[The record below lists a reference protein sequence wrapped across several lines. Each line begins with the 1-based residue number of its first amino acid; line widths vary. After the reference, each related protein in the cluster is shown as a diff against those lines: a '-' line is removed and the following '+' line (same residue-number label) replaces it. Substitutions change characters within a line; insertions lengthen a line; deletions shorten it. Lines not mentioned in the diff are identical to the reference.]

1 MSVPPQPA
9 DGATATG
16 GATGGGTA
24 VGGAA
29 DGGAADGGAAD
40 GGGAASR
47 AGAPAADLAARL
59 TGFVRALRGHGL
71 RIGPAETVD
80 AAAVLDVLGL
90 ADREQVRAG
99 LAAALLRSDGQRGVF
114 DAAFDLFFPLG
125 VGDPETVRRASG
137 PDASDPALRDP
148 AAPEPDQ
155 PDLAPLDPA
164 HLDLARLDPAQL
176 DLAALR
182 EDLRARLAAALAA
195 DDRAAQARLAGE
207 AVAAFGRYGT
217 AGGSG
222 RPGSDGW
229 SAYQTLGRLSPETL
243 LARVL
248 AALRAGAAGRAA
260 PGPDDL
266 ADHLLPDEIRRRI
279 QDFRAMVATE
289 ARRRAAEVR
298 GTEHVAER
306 AVAPSTDRIDFL
318 AAGRDQLA
326 ELRRTVHPLARKLA
340 TRLAARRR
348 RAARGHIDLR
358 RTLRRSLSTGGVPL
372 RPAHRLRRPA
382 RPELVLICDVSGS
395 VAGFSDFTLLL
406 VQAMREQFSK
416 VRVFAF
422 VNRTA
427 EVTDLLTRGGGDP
440 AALARRILTE
450 AKVTGY
456 HGNSDYGSALGE
468 FADHHLDAVGPR
480 TSVLILGDA
489 RNNYRDPR
497 TAALQR
503 IAARARRVYWLNPEQ
518 PALWGTGDS
527 AAPAYAQVVEMHC
540 CRNARR
546 LGEFIARLLPV

>member
-1 MSVPPQPA
+1 MTVPPPSA
-9 DGATATG
+9 PGDGPG
-16 GATGGGTA
+16 PRHGT
-24 VGGAA
+24 V
-29 DGGAADGGAAD
+29 
-40 GGGAASR
+40 
-47 AGAPAADLAARL
+47 PADLAARL
-59 TGFVRALRGHGL
+59 TGFVRALRTHGL

-90 ADREQVRAG
+90 AEREQVRAG
-99 LAAALLRSDGQRGVF
+99 LAAALLRTDGQRGVF
-114 DAAFDLFFPLG
+114 DATFDLFFPLG
-125 VGDPETVRRASG
+125 VGDPEAVRRAAA
-137 PDASDPALRDP
+137 PDPADLAGPGSGSLDP
-148 AAPEPDQ
+148 AAANP
-155 PDLAPLDPA
+155 AAMDP
-164 HLDLARLDPAQL
+164 
-176 DLAALR
+176 AALR

-195 DDRAAQARLAGE
+195 DDRAAQVRLAGE

-217 AGGSG
+217 AGAAGT
-222 RPGSDGW
+222 PGSDGW
-229 SAYQTLGRLSPETL
+229 SAYQTLGRLAPETL

-248 AALRAGAAGRAA
+248 AALRAGTAA
-260 PGPDDL
+260 DDL
-266 ADHLLPDEIRRRI
+266 AADLADQLLPDEIRRRI
-279 QDFRAMVATE
+279 QDFRALVATE
-289 ARRRAAEVR
+289 ARRRAAELR
-298 GTEHVAER
+298 GTERLAER
-306 AVAPSTDRIDFL
+306 AVAPSPDRIDFL

-348 RAARGHIDLR
+348 RAARGRIDLR

-372 RPAHRLRRPA
+372 RPAYRLRRPA
-382 RPELVLICDVSGS
+382 RPELVLVCDVSGS

-406 VQAMREQFSK
+406 VQAMRDQFSK

-450 AKVTGY
+450 AKVMGY

-489 RNNYRDPR
+489 RNNYRDANVP
-497 TAALQR
+497 ALLR
-503 IAARARRVYWLNPEQ
+503 IAARARQVHWLNPEQ

-527 AAPAYAQVVEMHC
+527 AAPAYARAVEMHC
-540 CRNARR
+540 CRNARL

>member
-1 MSVPPQPA
+1 MTVPARP
-9 DGATATG
+9 
-16 GATGGGTA
+16 GGGTA
-24 VGGAA
+24 TDTGG
-29 DGGAADGGAAD
+29 
-40 GGGAASR
+40 
-47 AGAPAADLAARL
+47 PPADLAARL
-59 TGFVRALRGHGL
+59 TGFVRALRTHGL

-80 AAAVLDVLGL
+80 AAAVLEVLGL
-90 ADREQVRAG
+90 ADRAQVRAG
-99 LAAALLRSDGQRGVF
+99 LAAALLRSEGQRGVF

-125 VGDPETVRRASG
+125 IGDPEAVRRAAG
-137 PDASDPALRDP
+137 PVEPDPAT
-148 AAPEPDQ
+148 
-155 PDLAPLDPA
+155 LDPA
-164 HLDLARLDPAQL
+164 VLDPTAP
-176 DLAALR
+176 DPTAPDPAALR

-222 RPGSDGW
+222 RPGGDGW
-229 SAYQTLGRLSPETL
+229 SAYQTLGRLAPETL

-248 AALRAGAAGRAA
+248 AVLRAGTDGRGG
-260 PGPDDL
+260 PGPDL
-266 ADHLLPDEIRRRI
+266 ADQLLPDEIRRRI
-279 QDFRAMVATE
+279 QGFRAMVATE
-289 ARRRAAEVR
+289 ARRRAAELR

-306 AVAPSTDRIDFL
+306 AVAPSVDRIDFL

-382 RPELVLICDVSGS
+382 RPELVLLCDVSGS

-406 VQAMREQFSK
+406 VQAMRDQFSRI
-416 VRVFAF
+416 RVFAF

-427 EVTDLLTRGGGDP
+427 EVTDLLTRGGSDP
-440 AALARRILTE
+440 AGLARRILTE
-450 AKVTGY
+450 AGVTGH
-456 HGNSDYGSALGE
+456 HGNSDYGSALGG
-468 FADHHLDAVGPR
+468 FADRHLDAVGPR

-489 RNNYRDPR
+489 RNNHRDPGLP
-497 TAALQR
+497 ALHR

-518 PALWGTGDS
+518 PGLWGTGDS
-527 AAPAYAQVVEMHC
+527 AAPAYARVVEMHC

-546 LGEFIARLLPV
+546 LGEFIARILPV

>member
-1 MSVPPQPA
+1 MTVPAQA
-9 DGATATG
+9 GDGA
-16 GATGGGTA
+16 
-24 VGGAA
+24 AA
-29 DGGAADGGAAD
+29 AP
-40 GGGAASR
+40 
-47 AGAPAADLAARL
+47 GAPTADLAARL
-59 TGFVRALRGHGL
+59 TGFVRALRTHGL

-99 LAAALLRSDGQRGVF
+99 LAAALLRSDGQRAVF

-125 VGDPETVRRASG
+125 VGDPEAVRRA
-137 PDASDPALRDP
+137 ADPAPADP
-148 AAPEPDQ
+148 TAPDPT
-155 PDLAPLDPA
+155 ALDP
-164 HLDLARLDPAQL
+164 
-176 DLAALR
+176 AALR
-182 EDLRARLAAALAA
+182 EDLRERLAAALAA
-195 DDRAAQARLAGE
+195 DDWAAQARLAGE

-229 SAYQTLGRLSPETL
+229 SAHQTLGRLAPETL

-248 AALRAGAAGRAA
+248 AALRAGAG
-260 PGPDDL
+260 GTDGLD
-266 ADHLLPDEIRRRI
+266 DHLLPDEIRRRV

-298 GTEHVAER
+298 GTEHIAER
-306 AVAPSTDRIDFL
+306 AVAPSLDRIDFL

-382 RPELVLICDVSGS
+382 RPELVLLCDVSGS

-406 VQAMREQFSK
+406 VQAMRDQFSRI
-416 VRVFAF
+416 RVFAF

-456 HGNSDYGSALGE
+456 HGNSDYGSALRE
-468 FADHHLDAVGPR
+468 FADRHLDAVGPR

-489 RNNYRDPR
+489 RNNHRDPDLP
-497 TAALQR
+497 ALGL
-503 IAARARRVYWLNPEQ
+503 IAARAHRVHWLNPEQ

-527 AAPAYAQVVEMHC
+527 AAPVYAGVVEMHC